1 MNTKDLLKLSTRM
14 FTARR
19 GRTALTVLGMGIGFG
34 AILFLVSLGYGL
46 QGALLETIT
55 SSGALT
61 TLDVSPNDQEG
72 KILTAAAADEMKSI
86 DGVEA
91 VEPSYNFNARIKFGD
106 VSSDARAI
114 VASPGYFSLD
124 GLKIA
129 AGKALDP
136 PSPPTGGSSEAGK
149 NNSKEILVSSAFGK
163 ILGKNSDEL
172 VGQKISFSLFV
183 PVFAAEGGKEKSQSQ
198 TTSVDAGDYTVSG
211 VIEGEETIFYALQGD
226 FSIPPEV
233 TFAKIKVKCKSGEV
247 LAPAREAITQKG
259 FSVSSLSE
267 TVAEVN
273 KLFRFVNIALGFFGI
288 ITLAVSAI
296 GMFNTMTV
304 ALLERTREIGIMRS
318 IGASKSDILFMF
330 IIESTLMGFCG
341 GIAGIVFGIASGQIV
356 NLIVNI
362 AAKYFGGKPLDLF
375 AYPLWFLGFL
385 LLFSVIIGFATGIGP
400 AKRASALDPL
410 EALRS
415 R

>member
-1 MNTKDLLKLSTRM
+1 
-14 FTARR
+14 
-19 GRTALTVLGMGIGFG
+19 MGIGFG

-55 SSGALT
+55 STGALT
-61 TLDVSPNDQEG
+61 TLDVAPTEQDG
-72 KILTAAAADEMKSI
+72 KFLTAEAVEDMRKI
-86 DGVEA
+86 DGVDGIET
-91 VEPSYNFNARIKFGD
+91 SYNFNARLKIGE
-106 VSSDARAI
+106 VATDARAI

-124 GLKIA
+124 GLKIS
-129 AGKALDP
+129 AGKLLDP
-136 PSPPTGGSSEAGK
+136 LRQNSSPRSGGAGSEASK
-149 NNSKEILVSSAFGK
+149 NNPKEVLVSSAFGK
-163 ILGKNSDEL
+163 ILGKNSDDL
-172 VGQKISFSLFV
+172 VGQKVSFSLL
-183 PVFAAEGGKEKSQSQ
+183 PATKGGANIDAEGY
-198 TTSVDAGDYTVSG
+198 VIAGVTENEDTVFYVAADGLDIPADIPYTKV
-211 VIEGEETIFYALQGD
+211 
-226 FSIPPEV
+226 
-233 TFAKIKVKCKSGEV
+233 KVKCHSSDVMNSVKG
-247 LAPAREAITQKG
+247 AITLKG

-273 KLFRFVNIALGFFGI
+273 KLFGVVNIVLGLFGI

-341 GIAGIVFGIASGQIV
+341 GIAGIILGVASGQIV

-362 AAKYFGGKPLDLF
+362 AAKYMGGKSLDLF
-375 AYPLWFLGFL
+375 AYPMWFLGFIL
-385 LLFSVIIGFATGIGP
+385 AFSIFIGFATGLGP

>member
-1 MNTKDLLKLSTRM
+1 MTTKDLLKLSTRM

-55 SSGALT
+55 SAGALT
-61 TLDVSPNDQEG
+61 TLDVSADEQNG
-72 KILTAAAADEMKSI
+72 GMLTAEAVNEMKKI
-86 DGVEA
+86 EGVESI
-91 VEPSYNFNARIKFGD
+91 ESSYNFSARIKFGD
-106 VSSDARAI
+106 ISSDARAI
-114 VASPGYFSLD
+114 VASPEYFSLD
-124 GLKIA
+124 GLKVA
-129 AGKALDP
+129 EGKMIGNSDP
-136 PSPPTGGSSEAGK
+136 
-149 NNSKEILVSSAFGK
+149 KEILASSAFGK
-163 ILGKNSDEL
+163 ILGINSEEL
-172 VGQKISFSLFV
+172 VGKKVSFSIFV
-183 PVFAAEGGKEKSQSQ
+183 PVSEVENGEESQSQ
-198 TTSVDAGDYTVSG
+198 TVPLDASDYTISG
-211 VIEGEETIFYALQGD
+211 VTEGEETIFYVSRENMA
-226 FSIPPEV
+226 IPPDEP
-233 TFAKIKVKCKSGEV
+233 FAKVKVKCKSGEV
-247 LAPAREAITQKG
+247 LDSVREAITQKG

-273 KLFRFVNIALGFFGI
+273 RLFRIVNIILGLFGI

-341 GIAGIVFGIASGQIV
+341 GIAGIVLGFASGQVV

-362 AAKYFGGKPLDLF
+362 TANYFGGKALNLF
-375 AYPLWFLGFL
+375 AYPLWFLGFIL
-385 LLFSVIIGFATGIGP
+385 AFSIIIGFATGLGP

>member
-1 MNTKDLLKLSTRM
+1 M

-19 GRTALTVLGMGIGFG
+19 GRTTLTILGMGIGFG

-46 QGALLETIT
+46 QGALLKTIT
-55 SSGALT
+55 STGALT
-61 TLDVSPNDQEG
+61 TLDVSADEQGG
-72 KILTAAAADEMKSI
+72 KFLTMAVADEMKGIS
-86 DGVEA
+86 GVES
-91 VEPSYNFNARIKFGD
+91 VETSYNFNARIKFGD

-114 VASPGYFSLD
+114 VASPEYFSLD
-124 GLKIA
+124 SLKVA
-129 AGKALDP
+129 AGSPLSGP
-136 PSPPTGGSSEAGK
+136 PRFGEAGEAGK
-149 NNSKEILVSSAFGK
+149 PFDENSPKEILVSSAFGK
-163 ILGKNSDEL
+163 ILGKNSEEL
-172 VGQKISFSLFV
+172 VGQKVSFSFFI
-183 PVFAAEGGKEKSQSQ
+183 PASAESAKEKAQSQ
-198 TTSVDAGDYTVSG
+198 TIPVDAGDYTISG
-211 VIEGEETIFYALQGD
+211 VTEGEETIFYVSQD
-226 FSIPPEV
+226 NFSVPPDA
-233 TFAKIKVKCKSGEV
+233 TLAKLKVKCKSAET
-247 LAPAREAITQKG
+247 LAAVKEAITQKG
-259 FSVSSLSE
+259 FPVSSLSE

-273 KLFRFVNIALGFFGI
+273 RLFGVVNIILGLFGI

-341 GIAGIVFGIASGQIV
+341 GITGIVFGIVSGQAV

-362 AAKYFGGKPLDLF
+362 AAKYMGGKSLVLF
-375 AYPLWFLGFL
+375 AYPLWFLGFVL
-385 LLFSVIIGFATGIGP
+385 AFSVIIGFATGLGP
-400 AKRASALDPL
+400 ARRASRLDPL